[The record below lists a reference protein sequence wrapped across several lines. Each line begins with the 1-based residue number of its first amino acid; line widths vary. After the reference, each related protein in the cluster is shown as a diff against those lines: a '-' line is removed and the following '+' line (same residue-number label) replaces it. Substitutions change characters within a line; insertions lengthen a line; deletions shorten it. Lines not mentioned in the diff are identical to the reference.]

1 MRQGSNKGHA
11 KGAFGC
17 LHVAFSATLRP
28 PLQAMLP
35 HVDLEFVEED
45 SLCLISPQSDLDVGG
60 LKDLPDSLW
69 AKGGCHRLFK
79 SFVAQPEIASKALRN
94 SRQSDSRQLW
104 KFLDKPNPDHAQLQR
119 LCSDSLK
126 LCIWPTYML
135 GPQSSY
141 FSALCLSCARFLETS
156 MLLNSVKSS
165 SNLLLCHRELCT
177 DTGNAPIL
185 RNS

>member
-1 MRQGSNKGHA
+1 MRQGSNEGHA

-17 LHVAFSATLRP
+17 LHVAFSFPLRP

-35 HVDLEFVEED
+35 RVDLEFVKED
-45 SLCLISPQSDLDVGG
+45 SLCLISPQPDLDVGG

-69 AKGGCHRLFK
+69 TKDGCYRLFK

-94 SRQSDSRQLW
+94 SKQSDSRQLW
-104 KFLDKPNPDHAQLQR
+104 KFLDKPNPAHVQLQR
-119 LCSDSLK
+119 LCSDSWNFAFSQPICSNFSLRLSLS
-126 LCIWPTYML
+126 LC
-135 GPQSSY
+135 
-141 FSALCLSCARFLETS
+141 FSCAWFLETN

-165 SNLLLCHRELCT
+165 SNLLLCHRELFT
-177 DTGNAPIL
+177 DTENAPIL